1 MADDKT
7 SLLGGGQQSTS
18 SDSDALYHD
27 SSQSPTMRRI
37 QIGFVGLI
45 VIMVLISVSL
55 SIYQGI
61 DQGKEGALYFLL
73 GLSLM
78 GLVIV
83 EICLIMF
90 IRKGDLPKGKQWF
103 LYFVG
108 FCIFLEAIFTDVLVF
123 Q

>member
-27 SSQSPTMRRI
+27 SSQSPTM
-37 QIGFVGLI
+37 
-45 VIMVLISVSL
+45 ISVSL